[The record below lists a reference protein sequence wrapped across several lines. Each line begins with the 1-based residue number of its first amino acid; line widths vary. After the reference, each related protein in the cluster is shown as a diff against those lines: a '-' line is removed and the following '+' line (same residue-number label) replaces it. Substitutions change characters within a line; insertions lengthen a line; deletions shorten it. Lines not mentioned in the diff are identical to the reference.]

1 MCFVVQSNVHEI
13 ECLNIS
19 VASFARIEDMNI
31 ERPHHAEA
39 DTDIV
44 YLRIRYG
51 GAIVKLFDTL

>member
-1 MCFVVQSNVHEI
+1 MEILVMCFVVQSNVHEI

-39 DTDIV
+39 DRNLI
-44 YLRIRYG
+44 
-51 GAIVKLFDTL
+51 